1 MEAGCRETWR
11 LTWPPTPPLASLLEK
26 GKDDQ
31 RQLRRVRL
39 RGGSQHTPTLPLASS
54 SPGVVRVTRIIKRLV
69 HTVLAHKCLHHL
81 HF

>member
-31 RQLRRVRL
+31 RQVRRVRL
-39 RGGSQHTPTLPLASS
+39 RGGSQHTPTLFCFFFPRGRESY
-54 SPGVVRVTRIIKRLV
+54 KN
-69 HTVLAHKCLHHL
+69 H
-81 HF
+81 